1 MVTFSYQ
8 KHVGLWKSVD
18 GTEAERAI
26 AGDIDDSVNSK
37 HIAQAVFCHSES
49 NAVKECCMS
58 RDDIQ
63 AGRIFCGMVFKTA
76 AANHIHGKR
85 LREDHS
91 DLQARDVLCLQAD
104 HPAA

>member
-37 HIAQAVFCHSES
+37 HIAQAVFCH
-49 NAVKECCMS
+49 
-58 RDDIQ
+58 
-63 AGRIFCGMVFKTA
+63 
-76 AANHIHGKR
+76 
-85 LREDHS
+85 
-91 DLQARDVLCLQAD
+91 
-104 HPAA
+104 